1 MGDTHEPVADDLNI
15 DEQLANSP
23 VDESFP
29 DPEFDTESEPAA
41 SSEETASPALDAGT
55 LLPDVPASAPLPPP
69 LPPVDGGFTP
79 TPTYQAPPPPPP
91 PPQQQVFTPAQL
103 RQGVEQGLI
112 TEDQM
117 VEQLQKQNLEMA
129 RQEARE
135 AVRQEAFQ
143 QNITKQLQD
152 FRQLVPGWDQ
162 PGSPANQRATPA
174 FQELLQRGFA
184 DDDNTRLLA
193 LERTFGTVDRVR
205 EARAAQTRTASQ
217 RPTAPEVGR
226 RGAPP
231 STTTRKDPL
240 DAIPLE
246 EKRLYKAYIEKG
258 VYADWNAVRAEIQH
272 SAKTT
277 TNPRLREKT
286 LGLMK

>member
-1 MGDTHEPVADDLNI
+1 MGDTHDPVADDLNI

-23 VDESFP
+23 VDEFP
-29 DPEFDTESEPAA
+29 DPDLDTESEPAP
-41 SSEETASPALDAGT
+41 SSEGTASPALDAGT

-79 TPTYQAPPPPPP
+79 TPTYQAPPPPQAPP
-91 PPQQQVFTPAQL
+91 PQQVFTPAQL

-117 VEQLQKQNLEMA
+117 VEQLQKQNLELA

-135 AVRQEAFQ
+135 AVRQEALQ
-143 QNITKQLQD
+143 QTITTQLND

-174 FQELLQRGFA
+174 FQELLRRNYP

-231 STTTRKDPL
+231 SSNTRKDPL
-240 DAIPLE
+240 DAIPLDQ
-246 EKRLYKAYIEKG
+246 KRLYESYIEKG

>member
-1 MGDTHEPVADDLNI
+1 
-15 DEQLANSP
+15 
-23 VDESFP
+23 
-29 DPEFDTESEPAA
+29 
-41 SSEETASPALDAGT
+41 
-55 LLPDVPASAPLPPP
+55 
-69 LPPVDGGFTP
+69 
-79 TPTYQAPPPPPP
+79 
-91 PPQQQVFTPAQL
+91 
-103 RQGVEQGLI
+103 
-112 TEDQM
+112 M